1 MIRQLLLCCLIL
13 PLAALAQIQVFLFDG
28 TTETPIGALVDL
40 GSASPGDTLSTR
52 FHVHNVGEGPVV
64 FQTLSIAGSG
74 FTISLTP
81 DLPYTIAPGS
91 SAEFRVAFNPTSI
104 GTYSAFLLVNTI
116 NIVLRATVTP
126 SAALAVGD
134 GNTPLAAGA
143 VIDFGSVQVGS
154 SRFQNFRLTNLN
166 NASITVVALLVTGVG
181 FSGPIGAAA
190 PIQLTPG
197 QSVSFQ
203 VGFAPRTGQP
213 VQGTLIVDQRSFLLA
228 GQGLQPTLP
237 TASIQLGSTVGAS
250 AQQNNVSI
258 QLAAPSQVTDFG
270 TLTMAFQPSVAGVTN
285 DAAVQFLSGPTRSAT
300 VTISPGDTVAR
311 FGTQSSIA
319 FQTGSTAGTI
329 VFTLNFPNTSP
340 QQSSLTIA
348 PAPIMLDTAGAVR
361 RVNDLDVSI
370 VGLDNTYSASQL
382 AFTFYDSKGAAI
394 APGVISVDATPS
406 FHQYFFTSHQAGG
419 QFALLATFPVAGDVN
434 VIAAFDVQITNSVGA
449 TKTQH
454 VSF

>member
-1 MIRQLLLCCLIL
+1 MIRRLLLCCLML

-28 TTETPIGALVDL
+28 TNETPIGALVDL
-40 GSASPGDTLSTR
+40 GSASPGDTVSTR
-52 FHVHNVGEGPVV
+52 FHVHNVGNGPVI

-81 DLPYTIAPGS
+81 ELPYTIAPGS
-91 SAEFRVAFNPTSI
+91 FAEFRVSFNPSSI
-104 GTYSAFLLVNTI
+104 ATYSATVLVNSISIT
-116 NIVLRATVTP
+116 LRGTVTP
-126 SAALAVGD
+126 SATLAVG
-134 GNTPLAAGA
+134 GSATPLAAGA
-143 VIDFGSVQVGS
+143 VIDFGSVLDGGNQLKV
-154 SRFQNFRLTNLN
+154 FTLTNPSSATLAV
-166 NASITVVALLVTGVG
+166 NALTVSGAG
-181 FSGPIGAAA
+181 FTGPIGAAA
-190 PIQLTPG
+190 PIQLASG

-203 VGFAPRTGQP
+203 IAFQPQTGQAS
-213 VQGTLIVDQRSFLLA
+213 QGTLTVGQRSFVLT
-228 GQGLQPTLP
+228 GQGLAPALP
-237 TASIQLGSTVGAS
+237 TASIQLGSTAGAS
-250 AQQNNVSI
+250 AQQNNISI
-258 QLAAPSQVTDFG
+258 PLASSSQVSGSG
-270 TLTMAFQPSVAGVTN
+270 TLTMTFQPSVAGVTD
-285 DAAVQFLSGPTRSAT
+285 DAAVQFLSRSTRSAT
-300 VTISPGDTVAR
+300 VTISPGNTMAM

-329 VFTLNFPNTSP
+329 VFTLNFPNTAP

-370 VGLDNTYSASQL
+370 VGLDNTYSTSQL
-382 AFTFYDSKGAAI
+382 AFTFYDSTGATI
-394 APGVISVDATPS
+394 APGVISVDAASS